1 MIILEK
7 TSIERIGLN
16 DIFPA
21 TRVTGFWIF
30 KKKADGWAMV
40 PSGNTWGNPK
50 TIYWSD
56 DLEVVR
62 SIAKQFSNAKGGE
75 MVDMGNATIELLN

>member
-1 MIILEK
+1 MIIIEK
-7 TSIERIGLN
+7 SSIERIGLN

-21 TRVTGFWIF
+21 TKVTGFWIF

-50 TIYWSD
+50 IFYWSD
-56 DLEVVR
+56 DINVAR
-62 SIAKQFSNAKGGE
+62 NIAQQLANAKGGE
-75 MVDMGNATIELLN
+75 ILDTGNATIEVLR